1 MVAAGEMNLAGAVF
15 MNGSAVQARPQ
26 HVKVG
31 LLTCHASSGF
41 GLMFG
46 TTRDVNCALHV
57 DAGKPQSYVG
67 HIESFGFD
75 AGYTEAG
82 VLIWAVLAPTTTP
95 GPGALAGTYETHPGS
110 TLVGES
116 ITSNVLTGGLEGKI
130 VLPPL
135 DLKPNTNVNNAAGIA
150 KLTLTHQP

>member
-1 MVAAGEMNLAGAVF
+1 MVAAGAINLAGAVF
-15 MNGSAVQARPQ
+15 MNGSAVQAQPQ

-41 GLMFG
+41 GLIFG

-75 AGYTEAG
+75 AGYTKAG

-95 GPGALAGTYETHPGS
+95 GPGTYETHLGS

-116 ITSNVLTGGLEGKI
+116 ITSNVPTGGLEGKI

-135 DLKPNTNVNNAAGIA
+135 DLKPNTNVNDAAGIV
-150 KLTLTHQP
+150 KSTLTYQP